1 MGITS
6 TDKCTFCLSPVENIQ
21 HLLCECIVTI
31 RLWSNIQNKF
41 SRKVLI
47 PNLNVKSAFIGFS
60 NINNDNYIYNHLL
73 IFKKYVYSKR
83 NTNVLNANAFIQRV
97 TSIENLERL
106 SIDDINHKSAFH
118 SKKWSPIMSLLH

>member
-1 MGITS
+1 MH
-6 TDKCTFCLSPVENIQ
+6 C
-21 HLLCECIVTI
+21 

-41 SRKVLI
+41 SSKVLI
-47 PNLNVKSAFIGFS
+47 PNLTVKSAFIGFS
-60 NINNDNYIYNHLL
+60 DINNDNYILINHLLL